1 MSRPRYEKIRI
12 FVASPTDVNDE
23 RVRLSSVV
31 NRLNKGLADHVG
43 VILDIKEWSDV
54 VPNMGRGQQ
63 VIFDQIPVSTW
74 DVMIG
79 ILWNKYGMPSG
90 GINPSESG
98 THEEFNAAYESWQ
111 KTGKPRIMFY
121 RCVRPPIDSSLID
134 VNAKEKVDAF
144 FKEFETGGK
153 NQGFYK
159 TYDTVED
166 FERFIHD
173 HLEKFL
179 LQFDINKKRKP
190 SSKTDLSKSNQKNE
204 ISRAE
209 NQEEIDVSTP
219 LLIGMVVDFS
229 QPMANVVTKLSESD
243 PSISERATKAIKS
256 FIEGANK
263 YCQAPKSKEEI
274 LPRFRFFLYG
284 YGLGNLNYTINS
296 IFAELLS
303 TKNTPKESGIVRDLF
318 AEVAEAKGLP
328 ITPNASELHRN
339 WNVYGEAINQQ
350 LSDIGREIPSLELA
364 LEVAHSRFLEEMK
377 KPHYKYPLLLILS
390 QGETEEQNSKK
401 IMDICDSMKSIGVE
415 IATGYLGTKSI
426 LQNRSLYAQ
435 DQPEWT
441 EGARRLF
448 YCSSELKNENILA
461 KSISK
466 MAIKKS
472 WKVPES
478 ARLFLQINQEEM
490 LDELIE
496 ILTSP
501 LKPTQRI
508 ER

>member
-1 MSRPRYEKIRI
+1 VTR
-12 FVASPTDVNDE
+12 
-23 RVRLSSVV
+23 
-31 NRLNKGLADHVG
+31 
-43 VILDIKEWSDV
+43 
-54 VPNMGRGQQ
+54 
-63 VIFDQIPVSTW
+63 
-74 DVMIG
+74 
-79 ILWNKYGMPSG
+79 SG
-90 GINPSESG
+90 PLISK
-98 THEEFNAAYESWQ
+98 AA
-111 KTGKPRIMFY
+111 
-121 RCVRPPIDSSLID
+121 
-134 VNAKEKVDAF
+134 
-144 FKEFETGGK
+144 
-153 NQGFYK
+153 NQ
-159 TYDTVED
+159 D
-166 FERFIHD
+166 
-173 HLEKFL
+173 
-179 LQFDINKKRKP
+179 
-190 SSKTDLSKSNQKNE
+190 
-204 ISRAE
+204 
-209 NQEEIDVSTP
+209 EIDVSNP
-219 LLIGMVVDFS
+219 LLIGMIVDFS
-229 QPMANVVTKLSESD
+229 QTMVDVVAELSEND
-243 PSISERATKAIKS
+243 PSITDRATKAIKS

-284 YGLGNLNYTINS
+284 YGLGNVNYTINS

-350 LSDIGREIPSLELA
+350 LSDIGREVPSLQLA
-364 LEVAHSRFLEEMK
+364 LEIANARFVEEMK
-377 KPHYKYPLLLILS
+377 KPHYKYPMLLILS
-390 QGETEEQNSKK
+390 QGESEEKSSEKV
-401 IMDICDSMKSIGVE
+401 ISICDSMKSNGIE

-426 LQNRSLYAQ
+426 LKNRSLYSQ
-435 DQPEWT
+435 HQPEWT

-448 YCSSELKNENILA
+448 YCSSEIKHENILA

-501 LKPTQRI
+501 LKPTQRV

>member
-1 MSRPRYEKIRI
+1 MKQAKYEKIRI
-12 FVASPTDVNDE
+12 FVASPNDVADE
-23 RVRLSSVV
+23 RSRLSLVIDK
-31 NRLNKGLADHVG
+31 LNKGLADYLG
-43 VILDIKEWSDV
+43 IILEMKEWSDV

-63 VIFDQIPVSTW
+63 VIFDQIPVVTW
-74 DVMIG
+74 DIMIG
-79 ILWNKYGMPSG
+79 ILWNRYGMPAG
-90 GINPSESG
+90 GKSPTESG
-98 THEEFNAAYESWQ
+98 THEEFNAAYESWHE
-111 KTGKPRIMFY
+111 TGKPRIMFY
-121 RCVRPPIDSSLID
+121 RCVRPVKESLLTDS
-134 VNAKEKVDAF
+134 NAKKQIDTF

-153 NQGFYK
+153 NQGLYR
-159 TYDTVED
+159 TYDSQEE
-166 FERFIHD
+166 FERLIRD
-173 HLEKFL
+173 HIEKL
-179 LQFDINKKRKP
+179 LVEFHSNKKRKA
-190 SSKTDLSKSNQKNE
+190 SSKKVLLKSNQDDGINKVT
-204 ISRAE
+204 
-209 NQEEIDVSTP
+209 NQEEIDVTSP

-229 QPMANVVTKLSESD
+229 QPMANLVTELSEND
-243 PSISERATKAIKS
+243 PSITKRATQAIES

-284 YGLGNLNYTINS
+284 YGLGNVNYTINS

-303 TKNTPKESGIVRDLF
+303 AKNAPKESGVVRDLF

-350 LSDIGREIPSLELA
+350 LSDIGREDPSLELA
-364 LEVAHSRFLEEMK
+364 LEIANARFIDEMK

-390 QGETEEQNSKK
+390 QGETEEKNSEK
-401 IMDICDSMKSIGVE
+401 ILGVCDSMKSIGIE
-415 IATGYLGTKSI
+415 IATGYIGKKSI
-426 LQNRSLYAQ
+426 LQNRSLYSQ

-448 YCSSELKNENILA
+448 YCSSEMKHENILT
-461 KSISK
+461 KSISR

-478 ARLFLQINQEEM
+478 ARLFLQVNQEEM
-490 LDELIE
+490 LDELID

-501 LKPTQRI
+501 LKSNRKTN
-508 ER
+508 

>member
-1 MSRPRYEKIRI
+1 MSRSKYEKIRI
-12 FVASPTDVNDE
+12 FVASPNDVADE
-23 RVRLSSVV
+23 RSRLSLVID
-31 NRLNKGLADHVG
+31 RLNEGLADYLG
-43 VILDIKEWSDV
+43 IILEMKEWSDV

-63 VIFDQIPVSTW
+63 VIFDQIPVATW

-79 ILWNKYGMPSG
+79 ILWNRYGMPSG
-90 GINPSESG
+90 GKNPSESG
-98 THEEFNAAYESWQ
+98 THEEFNAAYESWL

-121 RCVRPPIDSSLID
+121 RCVRPTKDSSPTDINVKKQID
-134 VNAKEKVDAF
+134 IF

-153 NQGFYK
+153 NQGLYR
-159 TYDTVED
+159 TYDSQEE
-166 FERFIHD
+166 FERLIRD
-173 HLEKFL
+173 HIEKL
-179 LQFDINKKRKP
+179 LVEFHSNKKRKTSP
-190 SSKTDLSKSNQKNE
+190 KKILLKSNQNDG
-204 ISRAE
+204 ISKVT
-209 NQEEIDVSTP
+209 NQEEIDVTTP

-229 QPMANVVTKLSESD
+229 QPMADVVTKLSEND
-243 PSISERATKAIKS
+243 PSISKRATQAIKS
-256 FIEGANK
+256 FINGANK

-284 YGLGNLNYTINS
+284 YGLGNVNYTINS

-303 TKNTPKESGIVRDLF
+303 TKNVPKESGIVRDLF

-350 LSDIGREIPSLELA
+350 LSDIGREVPSLELA
-364 LEVAHSRFLEEMK
+364 LDIANARFVDEMK
-377 KPHYKYPLLLILS
+377 KPHYRYPLLLILS
-390 QGETEEQNSKK
+390 QGETGEKNSEK
-401 IMDICDSMKSIGVE
+401 IIGICDSMKSNGIE

-426 LQNRSLYAQ
+426 LQNRSLYSQ
-435 DQPEWT
+435 YQPEWT

-448 YCSSELKNENILA
+448 YCSSEINHENILA

-490 LDELIE
+490 LDELID

-501 LKPTQRI
+501 LKPTQRVD
-508 ER
+508 R